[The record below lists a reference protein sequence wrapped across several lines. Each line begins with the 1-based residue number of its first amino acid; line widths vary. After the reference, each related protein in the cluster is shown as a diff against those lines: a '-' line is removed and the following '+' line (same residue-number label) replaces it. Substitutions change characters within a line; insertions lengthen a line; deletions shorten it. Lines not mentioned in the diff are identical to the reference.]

1 MIGIKL
7 ITMTILVTIPTIS
20 NSKEFLSG
28 RVEEPSSFEQYE
40 FNRDTLTNSCNKL
53 KSKLGNDKVTLSTKN
68 KKQFYNRHDNECIVE
83 IYPGRYKKYQNTKFG
98 TTNNYLNQ

>member
-1 MIGIKL
+1 MIKL
-7 ITMTILVTIPTIS
+7 LTILLLFSSTLHA
-20 NSKEFLSG
+20 KEFLSG

-53 KSKLGNDKVTLSTKN
+53 KSKLGDDKVTLSTKN
-68 KKQFYNRHDNECIVE
+68 KKQFYNRYDNECIVE

-98 TTNNYLNQ
+98 TTNNILNR